1 MTDKTGFDSFV
12 EAILWI
18 VKNLAV
24 GVLILFISRLIFLF
38 SFANWNDLSGLSG
51 DIAKAFT
58 VGLKFDLK
66 VLTIALLPCL
76 LLAFVRLIFSDR
88 VGNFTKFFRYYSTA
102 LMILVVMFEVINFYF
117 YKFYHTKISVIIFGF
132 FEDDTWAVLVSIWK
146 EYPVIP
152 ILALF
157 IVLIWTFSKLF
168 VHLYKPISCNFCKRL
183 RPIWLRVLIVVAISG
198 LYFLGML
205 GNIGVTSI
213 DEQHTIISKNIFVNT
228 LPVNG
233 LFSTKIAWTDRQRS
247 RIDINIPKMLKSL
260 KFKSIEDA
268 AGVFY
273 GLKVD
278 SVSAETF
285 YTTTPQNHF
294 LENNPPHVV
303 FILMESMS
311 NFYIDM
317 HSDSCNMLGS
327 LADVLDSCYLF
338 RNFLPSY
345 SGTIYSLESILVN
358 TPKSPLSQSPYQNF
372 SFDASAAKP
381 FYEKGYTNIFLTGGK
396 MGWRNMDKFIPRQYF
411 NSIEA
416 EPTLRKLYPEGKEG
430 EWGMHDEVLFQR
442 AFDVLANSNGKPYLI
457 FGMTI
462 SHHTPYDIPDNY
474 QGYPISIPDWARKR
488 MKFDEAIV
496 LKGLRAY
503 QYANSCLGDFIKRII
518 ASPLGEK
525 TIIVATGDHNIRQN
539 FEYPQADLFMQYS
552 VPLLI
557 YIPPKYRPKN
567 PINTRRFASHKD
579 IFSTLY
585 NLSLSSARYP
595 NFGNNLCNTYCAN
608 DFGLYCYSIAADSIG
623 LVDFSSTP
631 LFYRWSDREHRKL
644 EPSNYSPDKHLDS
657 LMLRAKA
664 LTACMN
670 YLLIKDIEKN
680 R

>member
-1 MTDKTGFDSFV
+1 MNKTGFDSFL
-12 EAILWI
+12 EAIHWI
-18 VKNLAV
+18 VRNLLV
-24 GVLILFISRLIFLF
+24 GVIILFLSRLIFLL
-38 SFANWNDLSGLSG
+38 SYADWHDLRGLSG
-51 DIAKAFT
+51 DVVRAFA

-66 VLTIALLPCL
+66 VLTIALLPL
-76 LLAFVRLIFSDR
+76 IVIAFVRLMLGRR
-88 VGNFTKFFRYYSTA
+88 VGPFTVFFRHYST
-102 LMILVVMFEVINFYF
+102 LIMFLVVLFEVINFYF
-117 YKFYHTKISVIIFGF
+117 YKFYHTKINVVIFGF

-152 ILALF
+152 LLLLFAL
-157 IVLIWTFSKLF
+157 LIWAFHRLF
-168 VHLYKPISCNFCKRL
+168 AHLYKPVSYNFSEMVK
-183 RPIWLRVLIVVAISG
+183 PFWLRATVVIFLSG
-198 LYFLGML
+198 LYFLGMCGNL
-205 GNIGVTSI
+205 GVVPLDGR
-213 DEQHTIISKNIFVNT
+213 HATISENVFVNA

-233 LFSTKIAWTDRQRS
+233 LFSTKIAWADRKAS

-260 KFKSIEDA
+260 KFSSIEDA
-268 AGVFY
+268 ASALY
-273 GLKVD
+273 GTKID
-278 SVSAETF
+278 SVTPGAFFT
-285 YTTTPQNHF
+285 YTSQNDF
-294 LENNPPHVV
+294 LETNPPHVV

-327 LADVLDSCYLF
+327 LADVLDSCFLF

-381 FYEKGYTNIFLTGGK
+381 FYDKGYQNVFITGGK

-411 NSIEA
+411 HTIEA
-416 EPTLRKLYPEGKEG
+416 EPTLRQHYPNGSSG

-442 AFDVLANSNGKPYLI
+442 TFELLSHSNGKPYLI

-462 SHHTPYDIPDNY
+462 SHHTPYDIPASY
-474 QGYPISIPDWARKR
+474 KGYPINIPQWARKR
-488 MKFDEAIV
+488 MKFDDEVV

-503 QYANSCLGDFIKRII
+503 QYANSCLGDFIKQII
-518 ASPLGEK
+518 NSPLGEN

-539 FEYPQADLFMQYS
+539 FEYPQEDLFMQYS
-552 VPLLI
+552 VPLLM

-567 PINTRRFASHKD
+567 PIDTKRFASHKD
-579 IFSTLY
+579 IFPTLY
-585 NLSLSSARYP
+585 NLSLSNAQYP
-595 NFGNNLCNTYCAN
+595 NFGNNLCDPNSAS
-608 DFGLYCYSIAADSIG
+608 DFGLYCYSIAADSLG
-623 LVDFSSTP
+623 LVDFSTSP

-644 EPSNYSPDKHLDS
+644 VPSNSSPDTHLDS
-657 LMLRAKA
+657 LMIRARA

-670 YLLIKDIEKN
+670 YLLIKEIEKN